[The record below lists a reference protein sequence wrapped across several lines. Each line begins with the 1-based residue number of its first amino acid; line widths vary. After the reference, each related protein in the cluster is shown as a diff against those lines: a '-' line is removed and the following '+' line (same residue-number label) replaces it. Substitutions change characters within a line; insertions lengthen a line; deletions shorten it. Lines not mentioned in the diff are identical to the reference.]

1 VRLVWATATPP
12 HMTPANSTAKIPM
25 PDLLQRF
32 PTLPRTRI
40 ARPFPCDRHSLDET
54 IDVPNGE

>member
-1 VRLVWATATPP
+1 
-12 HMTPANSTAKIPM
+12 MTPANSTAKIAM